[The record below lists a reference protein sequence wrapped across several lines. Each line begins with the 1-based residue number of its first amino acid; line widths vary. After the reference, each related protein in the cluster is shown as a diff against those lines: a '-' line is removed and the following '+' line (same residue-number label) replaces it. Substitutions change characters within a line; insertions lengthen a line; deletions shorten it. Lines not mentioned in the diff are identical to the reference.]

1 MDVHI
6 PLVLGAADFFKE
18 QVSTNIFLSDTFY
31 AIATI
36 SLFLLVVAIGLIDAG
51 LVQRKNLLD
60 VWIGKLA
67 AAFIAGLGMFLIG
80 YAIWQVSFYE
90 AFEIPKPWGEAIS
103 QWWAGGVNVTS
114 LPQTLNPELAP
125 ENDVFQVFLVFF
137 VAYAMAGG
145 ALLHSAGLERV
156 KHLPM
161 NIIAA
166 VAGTIVIPILLYLTW
181 GSVGPLDKIG
191 VHDYL
196 GTFSL
201 YIFVGTWA
209 LIIAWRAGPR
219 VGAFFD
225 EKIDPSK
232 PGTGLL
238 SHKPHNLGLTAAGVG
253 LALFCVPFLALG
265 CGYIVPEV
273 GYFGI
278 SMTTSGF
285 GLVLENVF
293 MSFIGGALVGFAIAY
308 LTKNPIMALLGPV
321 AGYIGC
327 SASFD
332 IAKPLG
338 ILVISMIAPLVVY
351 AGYLLMQKLRIDD
364 KKIVP
369 LALFG
374 GVYAALAAG
383 IAGAGKATGGYFELE
398 SGDYAFQHASITIGH
413 QLLGVV
419 VTLGISAV
427 TGLVLVLLLEK
438 TIGLR
443 VDRDKEIEGL
453 DETSWGSGPVHEF
466 EDLPPFAPG
475 AVAATTAT
483 PDAPPAPGGAPPAP
497 AAG

>member
-1 MDVHI
+1 MDLHL

-18 QVSTNIFLSDTFY
+18 QVSLEIFTSDIFY

-36 SLFLLVVAIGLIDAG
+36 ALFLAVVAIGLIDAG

-60 VWIGKLA
+60 MWIGKFGA
-67 AAFIAGLGMFLIG
+67 VFCAGAGMFLIG
-80 YAIWQVSFYE
+80 YSIWQVGFYE

-103 QWWAGGVNVTS
+103 QWWAGGSNVTA
-114 LPQTLNPELAP
+114 LPQSLSPEIAP

-166 VAGTIVIPILLYLTW
+166 VAGAIVIPILLYLTW
-181 GSVGPLDKIG
+181 GSVGPLDKLG

-201 YIFVGTWA
+201 YIFVGTWG
-209 LIIAWRAGPR
+209 LILAWRAGPR
-219 VGAFFD
+219 VGAFFE
-225 EKIDPSK
+225 EKIDPSR

-238 SHKPHNLGLTAAGVG
+238 GHRPHNLGLSAMGMG
-253 LALFCVPFLALG
+253 LLLFCVPFLALG
-265 CGYIVPEV
+265 CGYFVPEF

-278 SMTTSGF
+278 SMTSSGF
-285 GLVLENVF
+285 GVVLENVF
-293 MSFIGGALVGFAIAY
+293 MSYLGGAAAGFLIAY
-308 LTKNPIMALLGPV
+308 VTKNPIMALLGPV

-327 SASFD
+327 SCSFD

-338 ILVISMIAPLVVY
+338 ILAISFIAPFVVY
-351 AGYLLMQKLRIDD
+351 ATYLLMQKVRIDD

-369 LALFG
+369 LALG
-374 GVYAALAAG
+374 GGIYAALAAG
-383 IAGAGKATGGYFELE
+383 VAGAGQATGGYFELE
-398 SGDYAFQHASITIGH
+398 NGNYAFQHATITIGH
-413 QLLGVV
+413 QLLGLGA
-419 VTLGISAV
+419 TLGISAV
-427 TGLVLVLLLEK
+427 TGLVLIVGLEK

-443 VDRDKEIEGL
+443 VSREAEVAGL
-453 DETSWGSGPVHEF
+453 DESNWGSGPAHEF
-466 EDLPPFAPG
+466 EDLP
-475 AVAATTAT
+475 AVSPAAYSAADE
-483 PDAPPAPGGAPPAP
+483 PRMAASEVPPPAP

>member
-36 SLFLLVVAIGLIDAG
+36 TLFLLVVAIGLIDAG

-60 VWIGKLA
+60 AWIGKLA
-67 AAFIAGLGMFLIG
+67 AAFIAGFGMFLIG

-114 LPQTLNPELAP
+114 LPQTLNPEIAP

-166 VAGTIVIPILLYLTW
+166 VAGAIVIPFLLYLTW
-181 GSVGPLDKIG
+181 GSVGPLDKNG

-219 VGAFFD
+219 VGAFFE
-225 EKIDPSK
+225 EKIDPSR

-238 SHKPHNLGLTAAGVG
+238 GHKPHNLGLTAAGVG

-265 CGYIVPEV
+265 CGYIVPEA

-278 SMTTSGF
+278 SMTSSGF

-293 MSFIGGALVGFAIAY
+293 MSFIGGAITGFAIAY

-327 SASFD
+327 SCSYD
-332 IAKPLG
+332 VAKPLG

-383 IAGAGKATGGYFELE
+383 IAGAGEPTGGYFELE
-398 SGDYAFQHASITIGH
+398 NGAYAFQHATINIGH
-413 QLLGVV
+413 QLVGVGA
-419 VTLGISAV
+419 TLGISAI
-427 TGLVLVLLLEK
+427 TGLVLIVGLEK

-453 DETSWGSGPVHEF
+453 DQTSWGSGPPHEF
-466 EDLPPFAPG
+466 EDLSPAP
-475 AVAATTAT
+475 APVAAATAT
-483 PDAPPAPGGAPPAP
+483 PGTPPAPGGPPPAP

>member
-36 SLFLLVVAIGLIDAG
+36 TLFLLVVAIGLIDAG

-60 VWIGKLA
+60 AWIGKLA
-67 AAFIAGLGMFLIG
+67 AAFIAGFGMFLIG

-114 LPQTLNPELAP
+114 LPQTLNPEIAP

-166 VAGTIVIPILLYLTW
+166 VAGAIVIPFLLYLTW
-181 GSVGPLDKIG
+181 GSVGPLDKNG

-219 VGAFFD
+219 VGAFFE
-225 EKIDPSK
+225 EKIDPSR

-238 SHKPHNLGLTAAGVG
+238 GHKPHNLGLTAAGVG

-265 CGYIVPEV
+265 CGYIVPEA

-278 SMTTSGF
+278 SMTSSGF

-293 MSFIGGALVGFAIAY
+293 MSFIGGAITGFAIAY
-308 LTKNPIMALLGPV
+308 ITKNPIMALLGPV

-327 SASFD
+327 SCSYD
-332 IAKPLG
+332 VAKPLG
-338 ILVISMIAPLVVY
+338 ILVISMIAPVVVY

-383 IAGAGKATGGYFELE
+383 IAGAGEPTGGYFELE
-398 SGDYAFQHASITIGH
+398 NGAYAFQHATINIGH
-413 QLLGVV
+413 QLVGVGA
-419 VTLGISAV
+419 TLGISAI
-427 TGLVLVLLLEK
+427 TGLVLIVGLEK

-453 DETSWGSGPVHEF
+453 DETSWGSGPPHEF
-466 EDLPPFAPG
+466 EDLPPAP
-475 AVAATTAT
+475 APVAAATAT
-483 PDAPPAPGGAPPAP
+483 PGTPPAPGGPPPAP

>member
-6 PLVLGAADFFKE
+6 PLVVGAADFFKE

-36 SLFLLVVAIGLIDAG
+36 TLFLLVVAIGLIDAG

-60 VWIGKLA
+60 VWIGKLG
-67 AAFIAGLGMFLIG
+67 AAFCAGLGMFLIG

-219 VGAFFD
+219 VGAFF
-225 EKIDPSK
+225 EERIDPSR

-265 CGYIVPEV
+265 CGYIVPEA

-278 SMTTSGF
+278 SMTSSGF

-293 MSFIGGALVGFAIAY
+293 MSFLGGAITGFAIAY
-308 LTKNPIMALLGPV
+308 ITKNPIMALLGPV

-327 SASFD
+327 SCSYD
-332 IAKPLG
+332 VAKPLG
-338 ILVISMIAPLVVY
+338 ILVISLIAPLVVY
-351 AGYLLMQKLRIDD
+351 AGYLLMQRLRIDD

-398 SGDYAFQHASITIGH
+398 NGDYAFQHASITIGH
-413 QLLGVV
+413 QLVGVLA
-419 VTLGISAV
+419 TLGISGL
-427 TGLVLVLLLEK
+427 TGLVLIIGLEK

-443 VDRDKEIEGL
+443 VDRDKEIAGL
-453 DETSWGSGPVHEF
+453 DATSWGSGPPSEF
-466 EDLPPFAPG
+466 EDLPPAP
-475 AVAATTAT
+475 APVAAAAAT
-483 PDAPPAPGGAPPAP
+483 PGVPPASGGAPPAP

>member
-31 AIATI
+31 GIATI
-36 SLFLLVVAIGLIDAG
+36 TLFLLVVAIGLIDAG

-60 VWIGKLA
+60 AWIGKLA

-166 VAGTIVIPILLYLTW
+166 VAGTIVIPFLLYLTW
-181 GSVGPLDKIG
+181 GSVGPLDKNG

-209 LIIAWRAGPR
+209 LILAWRAGPR
-219 VGAFFD
+219 VGAFF
-225 EKIDPSK
+225 EERIDPSR

-238 SHKPHNLGLTAAGVG
+238 GHKPHNLGLTAAGVG

-265 CGYIVPEV
+265 CGYIVPDA

-278 SMTTSGF
+278 SMTNSGF

-293 MSFIGGALVGFAIAY
+293 MSFIGGAITGFAIAY
-308 LTKNPIMALLGPV
+308 FTKNPIMALLGPV

-327 SASFD
+327 SCSYD
-332 IAKPLG
+332 VAKPLG
-338 ILVISMIAPLVVY
+338 ILVISLIAPVVVY
-351 AGYLLMQKLRIDD
+351 GGYLLMQKLRIDD

-398 SGDYAFQHASITIGH
+398 NGAYAFQHATINIGH
-413 QLLGVV
+413 QLVGVGA
-419 VTLGISAV
+419 TLGISAI
-427 TGLVLVLLLEK
+427 TGLVLIVGLEK

-466 EDLPPFAPG
+466 EDLPPFAPS
-475 AVAATTAT
+475 AVAAATAT
-483 PDAPPAPGGAPPAP
+483 PGTPPAAGGAPPAP

>member
-18 QVSTNIFLSDTFY
+18 QVSLTVFTSDIFY
-31 AIATI
+31 AFATV

-51 LVQRKNLLD
+51 LVQRKNVLD
-60 VWIGKLA
+60 MWIGKLA
-67 AAFIAGLGMFLIG
+67 AAFFAGAGMFLIG

-103 QWWAGGVNVTS
+103 QWWAGGVNATS
-114 LPQTLNPELAP
+114 LPQNLNPELAP

-161 NIIAA
+161 NIIAG

-181 GSVGPLDKIG
+181 GSVGPLDKTG

-209 LIIAWRAGPR
+209 AIIAWRAGPR

-225 EKIDPSK
+225 EKIDPSR

-265 CGYIVPEV
+265 CGYIVPEF

-278 SMTTSGF
+278 SMTSSGF
-285 GLVLENVF
+285 GVVLENIF
-293 MSFIGGALVGFAIAY
+293 MSYIGGAVAGLLIAY
-308 LTKNPIMALLGPV
+308 VTKNPIMALLGPV

-327 SASFD
+327 SSSFD
-332 IAKPLG
+332 VAKPLG
-338 ILVISMIAPLVVY
+338 ILAISFIASFVVY
-351 AGYLLMQKLRIDD
+351 GMYLLMQRLRIDD

-369 LALFG
+369 LALG
-374 GVYAALAAG
+374 GGIYAALAAG
-383 IAGAGKATGGYFELE
+383 IAGAGQATGGYFELE
-398 SGDYAFQHASITIGH
+398 NGDYAFQHATITIGH
-413 QLLGVV
+413 QLVGVGA
-419 VTLGISAV
+419 TLGISLV
-427 TGLVLVLLLEK
+427 TGLVLIIGLEK

-443 VDRDKEIEGL
+443 VDREDEVVGL
-453 DETSWGSGPVHEF
+453 DLAKWGSAPPQEF
-466 EDLPPFAPG
+466 EDLPPSAP
-475 AVAATTAT
+475 ATGGT
-483 PDAPPAPGGAPPAP
+483 PPPTTGTPPAPGAPPPAP